1 MNTNLF
7 AGKTMQ
13 AAHRLA
19 WLCLLLSCVSI
30 SRALALEYPH
40 TVHLLA
46 SQGRV
51 AQKTAEGLTKEIL
64 EAYGGAQKLA
74 KLDKATYK
82 STAKACVYS
91 GLSTASNC
99 FDCEII
105 GQGEK
110 IRLEAVILGQK
121 TILGFDGKQCWTQ
134 TGDWVALSAEST
146 AKELAQELKHGLNQL
161 ITLSNPGTKITLL
174 SNKEVQGKNCDAI
187 EAIAQ
192 DGKPTTFYADPETHL
207 ILRSEFMGKDSEQG
221 IPALQATEYR
231 DYRPLSGSMVAY
243 STTEFINKV
252 KKQDT
257 TIEKYEVIADADANL
272 FAMPPETEV
281 AQVKERPVVLP
292 FDYVQNK
299 IIVHARLNRQIDCR
313 FILDTGA
320 SQTVIDKTT
329 AASLGPIAS
338 AGFSITTGAKAM
350 TVNYTTLSAFTIG
363 SVTLDNLPV
372 LISDLSAIKTATNE
386 STIGLLGANVLR
398 KFLVTIDFQNKQV
411 ILSDPHKVTLP
422 EQATELKTSPIFGAT
437 ALVVEGTLN
446 DKTKAN
452 FLVDTGASF
461 NSLPQ
466 SAAKQVFSGKVLP
479 IGKIAGLDNEKV
491 SIGSIKLDSL
501 GLANLK
507 IPNPVF
513 TVGPE
518 STSGQ
523 AVSGLF
529 GAGSLGILGAPCWSR
544 YRFTVDYRGER
555 IILEQSQESHLA
567 EETENKCNQVY
578 VQYLRTKN
586 FPQAKLALQKL
597 LPPGQTNC
605 PLCQSLVKSQLGL
618 IAIETYSKTKDMHIY
633 QEAVSAFGDA
643 ALLARAG
650 HDKQAE
656 ARAIA
661 LCAYLFMS
669 NKEDITSQAKVKGL
683 LTQAQRLSQTDPTV
697 LTIFGIFAL
706 RSGQVG
712 LATLLTD
719 QALMFD
725 PASWLALHNKSDI
738 CQKQGDNKQLADVV
752 AQIAYYFPG
761 ITEVTP
767 SGKTTKN

>member
-1 MNTNLF
+1 MRF
-7 AGKTMQ
+7 AQ
-13 AAHRLA
+13 WVAS
-19 WLCLLLSCVSI
+19 LCLVVSLV
-30 SRALALEYPH
+30 SVGRALALEYPD
-40 TVHLLA
+40 TLQLLA
-46 SQGRV
+46 
-51 AQKTAEGLTKEIL
+51 AQALSGKSKSVSANELVKEIL
-64 EAYGGAQKLA
+64 AAYGGAEKLA
-74 KLDKATYK
+74 EIDKATFK

-91 GLSTASNC
+91 GISTASNC

-121 TILGFDGKQCWTQ
+121 TILGFDGKSCWTQ
-134 TGDWVALSAEST
+134 TGDWVAPSTETT

-161 ITLSNPGTKITLL
+161 MTLSNPKAKINLIG
-174 SNKEVQGKNCDAI
+174 SKEIQGKNCDVV
-187 EAIAQ
+187 EAIAE

-231 DYRPLSGSMVAY
+231 DYRPLNGSMVAFN
-243 STTEFINKV
+243 TTEFVNKI

-257 TIEKYEVIADADANL
+257 IIEKYEIIPQADDSL
-272 FAMPPETEV
+272 FAMPPETEI

-299 IIVHARLNRQIDCR
+299 IIVRVRLNRQVDCR

-320 SQTVIDKTT
+320 SQTVIDKAT
-329 AASLGPIAS
+329 AATLGPIAS

-363 SVTLDNLPV
+363 AITLDNLPV
-372 LISDLSAIKTATNE
+372 LISDLSALKTATNE
-386 STIGLLGANVLR
+386 SAIGLLGANVLR

-411 ILSDPHKVTLP
+411 ILSNPHKVTLP
-422 EQATELKTSPIFGAT
+422 EHATALKTSPIFGAT

-461 NSLPQ
+461 NSLPS
-466 SAAKQVFSGKVLP
+466 SAAKQVFSGKILQV
-479 IGKIAGLDNEKV
+479 GKIAGLDNEKV
-491 SIGSIKLDSL
+491 SIGSIKLDKL
-501 GLANLK
+501 TLADLN

-518 STSGQ
+518 STGAK

-544 YRFTVDYRGER
+544 FRFTVDYRGER
-555 IILEQSQESHLA
+555 IILEPRQEYRLA
-567 EETENKCNQVY
+567 EETESKCNQIY

-586 FPQAKLALQKL
+586 FPQAQAACEKL
-597 LPPGQTNC
+597 LLPGQTPC
-605 PLCQSLVKSQLGL
+605 LLCQSLVKAQSGL
-618 IAIETYSKTKDMHIY
+618 IATEAFVKTKDKHMY
-633 QEAVSAFGDA
+633 ELALQAFGDA
-643 ALLARAG
+643 AHLANLA

-656 ARAIA
+656 ARALA
-661 LCAYLFMS
+661 LCAYLFLS
-669 NKEDITSQAKVKGL
+669 NKEDAQGQSKAKGL
-683 LTQAQRLSQTDPTV
+683 LTQAQRLSQADPVV
-697 LTIFGIFAL
+697 LTVFGIFAF

-712 LATLLTD
+712 LATQLTD

-725 PASWLALHNKSDI
+725 PASWLALHNKYDI
-738 CQKQGDNKQLADVV
+738 CQKQGERSQQADVLAQLTYYYPGV
-752 AQIAYYFPG
+752 A
-761 ITEVTP
+761 EVSTL
-767 SGKTTKN
+767 SVSSKTTKN